1 VLRPCQQEKLARGTK
16 DEERTMSSKDKSAV
30 AVIGIDIGKNSFH
43 FIGSRRDVSEVPSA
57 DIPSTQ
63 SGQAVDSRASCLC

>member
-1 VLRPCQQEKLARGTK
+1 MLRPCQRKMLGRGTEDK
-16 DEERTMSSKDKSAV
+16 EYAMSQKLNSAI
-30 AVIGIDIGKNSFH
+30 AAIGIDIGKNSFH

>member
-1 VLRPCQQEKLARGTK
+1 
-16 DEERTMSSKDKSAV
+16 MSSKDKSAV

-63 SGQAVDSRASCLC
+63 SGQAVDTRASCLC

>member
-1 VLRPCQQEKLARGTK
+1 MLRPCQQAKLARGAK
-16 DEERTMSSKDKSAV
+16 DEERAMSYKLDSGI